1 MIYLPVNNPNADIAT
16 FENEMRTELIKLI
29 SGIPAFSNEKMTRVC
44 GYLSN
49 GTLPLTQL
57 YNNICSEIKGGVQRP
72 QVTEES
78 RERDIPKKDIEQ
90 SPLRF
95 FSINAPV
102 QINFVVDAKEFII
115 GNKLGKIKRTNANN
129 ADAVRDNAKL
139 SKVAG
144 NVQWRGKSKKQ
155 FDDVMK
161 NQVPSAAREFFNS
174 IDAMQDEVGRALDRK
189 RGEYDT
195 GSQILNGLNR
205 TLNNLAGIIRNWVN

>member
-1 MIYLPVNNPNADIAT
+1 MAYTLDYYKNKKRQTENQIRDRRAQNARIQQ
-16 FENEMRTELIKLI
+16 EI
-29 SGIPAFSNEKMTRVC
+29 
-44 GYLSN
+44 
-49 GTLPLTQL
+49 TQL
-57 YNNICSEIKGGVQRP
+57 E
-72 QVTEES
+72 
-78 RERDIPKKDIEQ
+78 
-90 SPLRF
+90 
-95 FSINAPV
+95 NAY
-102 QINFVVDAKEFII
+102 
-115 GNKLGKIKRTNANN
+115 NKLGKIKRTNANN
-129 ADAVRDNAKL
+129 ANAVRDNAKL